1 MLSLVLFIIIL
12 GTIVLIHEFGHFLF
26 SKLFGVY
33 VYEYSIGMGKK
44 IFSKRPKNSETEYN
58 IRLLPIGGFVRLA
71 GEEGEDGDDTVP
83 KERKLYNKSFWQRFL
98 IFFMG
103 PGFNLLLCFITL
115 FIMCI
120 IFTGSLTTLEL
131 AKLPK
136 EYPAYSAGLREGDKI
151 ISIEGEKVSTW
162 TQARLKIA
170 TIKEGKDLNF
180 RVKTK
185 TGKIKNIVV
194 TPMKEENDGN
204 ISYIYGVSS
213 KIITK
218 KGLIGSIEYAYQETK
233 NIILSMGTT
242 LKYLFTGH
250 LSVNDLSG
258 PVGVYKVVDQE
269 SKYGIASLLYL
280 MAYLSVNVGII
291 NLIPFPAFDGGHIL
305 FLIIEK
311 IRRKPISPNVEAT
324 ITGIGFVCLMLLMI
338 YVTFHDVLNLFN

>member
-1 MLSLVLFIIIL
+1 
-12 GTIVLIHEFGHFLF
+12 
-26 SKLFGVY
+26 
-33 VYEYSIGMGKK
+33 
-44 IFSKRPKNSETEYN
+44 
-58 IRLLPIGGFVRLA
+58 
-71 GEEGEDGDDTVP
+71 
-83 KERKLYNKSFWQRFL
+83 
-98 IFFMG
+98 MG

-180 RVKTK
+180 KVKTK
-185 TGKIKNIVV
+185 TGEIKNIVV

-269 SKYGIASLLYL
+269 SRYGIASLLYL